1 MMSYE
6 INNINADCYEG
17 TTCLIN
23 KFNIKDDAKLKSLE
37 ADITLGKSVQLL
49 KSNEPIKF
57 DVEYYKYIH

>member
-1 MMSYE
+1 MSYE

-37 ADITLGKSVQLL
+37 ADITLGKSVQR
-49 KSNEPIKF
+49 S
-57 DVEYYKYIH
+57 